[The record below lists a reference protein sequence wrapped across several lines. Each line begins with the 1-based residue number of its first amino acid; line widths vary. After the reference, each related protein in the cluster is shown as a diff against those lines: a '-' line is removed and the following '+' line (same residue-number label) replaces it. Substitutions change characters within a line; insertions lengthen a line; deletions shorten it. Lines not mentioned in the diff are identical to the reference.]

1 MPPTLVKDLVAYA
14 VSRINIRRTTAIN
27 LNVCP
32 RVLFTGMRINY
43 KKELELAFGDYVEV
57 YDGTENTSKSRS
69 IPCIALYPCCNA
81 TGSWEFMSLKMK
93 TRVRRSQWNL
103 MVTTQA
109 IIDTMNTFDDAPV
122 AIVAEPAANVD
133 VSEPVQET
141 STVPDVP
148 VPVETDTAVPEPVGD
163 TSGTGNAGDDSNTAE
178 SGQREESAAI
188 IQEEEEDP
196 EMPGLMDPEDDASD
210 NEAEEEEEENRPR
223 RSARIASGILKPS
236 RYTMATKIIK
246 QQSNSEERNTAIEKA
261 ESEEIELLFVGLR
274 ALQPVLP
281 QELGDT
287 KPFRCHMFTVEKFLA
302 DGSFDKVKTR
312 MVANGDEQDPQL
324 YPDRSSPTVALHSI
338 FACLAVAAYTRQ
350 YTVAKIDV
358 KGAFIQT
365 EMEDPPVFIRC
376 DKKLTWLIVK
386 LLPGIKK

>member
-1 MPPTLVKDLVAYA
+1 
-14 VSRINIRRTTAIN
+14 
-27 LNVCP
+27 
-32 RVLFTGMRINY
+32 MRINY

-81 TGSWEFMSLKMK
+81 TGSWEFMSLKTK

-109 IIDTMNTFDDAPV
+109 IIDTMNAFDDAPV

-148 VPVETDTAVPEPVGD
+148 TPVEIDTVVPEPVGD
-163 TSGTGNAGDDSNTAE
+163 TSGIGNAGDELNTAE
-178 SGQREESAAI
+178 SGQREYAAV
-188 IQEEEEDP
+188 QEEEEDP
-196 EMPGLMDPEDDASD
+196 EMPGLIDPEDDASD
-210 NEAEEEEEENRPR
+210 DEAEEEEEENRPR

-246 QQSNSEERNTAIEKA
+246 QQSNSEKRNAAIEKA
-261 ESEEIELLFVGLR
+261 ESKEIELLFVGLR

-287 KPFRCHMFTVEKFLA
+287 KPLRSHMFTVEKFLA
-302 DGSFDKVKTR
+302 DGSFDKVKTIGIR
-312 MVANGDEQDPQL
+312 TGLNCDQSI
-324 YPDRSSPTVALHSI
+324 RSSPNQFSH
-338 FACLAVAAYTRQ
+338 
-350 YTVAKIDV
+350 
-358 KGAFIQT
+358 
-365 EMEDPPVFIRC
+365 
-376 DKKLTWLIVK
+376 
-386 LLPGIKK
+386 